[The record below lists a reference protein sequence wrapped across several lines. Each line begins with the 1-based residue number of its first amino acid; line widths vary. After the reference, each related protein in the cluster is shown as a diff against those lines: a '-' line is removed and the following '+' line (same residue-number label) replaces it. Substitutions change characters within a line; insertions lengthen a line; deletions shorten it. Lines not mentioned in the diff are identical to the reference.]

1 MYVMRALNGV
11 LVTLTHAGSI
21 YRARLVWG
29 ERRLVGVE
37 VCAKTHTHPNP
48 MKDEHCGR
56 GVCECTPQM
65 WPNLVAPTSPPRAA
79 VTYDGMGSAHTPRR
93 SIQVEGVAS

>member
-21 YRARLVWG
+21 CRMRLVRG

-48 MKDEHCGR
+48 IKDEHR
-56 GVCECTPQM
+56 GVAC
-65 WPNLVAPTSPPRAA
+65 V
-79 VTYDGMGSAHTPRR
+79 
-93 SIQVEGVAS
+93 